1 VRPWLYAAAVAAVL
15 AAGAWLYLTGRSDG
29 REACQ
34 AAVRAAQ
41 AAQEAAIQNAAR
53 ISREAAAAIRR
64 AESDRAAALQESL
77 DALDDNDRS
86 LCLSDGAR
94 GVLNAIGSE

>member
-1 VRPWLYAAAVAAVL
+1 MRPWLYAAAVAAVL
-15 AAGAWLYLTGRSDG
+15 AAGGVALPHGRSDG

-41 AAQEAAIQNAAR
+41 AAQEAAIQKPPVSAA
-53 ISREAAAAIRR
+53 SRRR
-64 AESDRAAALQESL
+64 NPPGESDRAAALQESL